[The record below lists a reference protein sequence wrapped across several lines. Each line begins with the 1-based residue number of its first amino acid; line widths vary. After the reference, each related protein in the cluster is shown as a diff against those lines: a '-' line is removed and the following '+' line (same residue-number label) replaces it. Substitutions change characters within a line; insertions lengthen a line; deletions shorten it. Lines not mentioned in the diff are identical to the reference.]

1 MQDFTLPTFSHH
13 QKYYSF
19 YSSYFNLTTVD
30 PRLMLVPIDDHGFHR
45 GDGVF
50 EAVKWNGKNI
60 WLLDKHLERLFK
72 SADKIALK
80 ICLSKNEIQHKIIE
94 LVDLSGKASG
104 MIRIYVTRGPG
115 NFGVSPKET
124 IGSQIYIV
132 TTELK
137 EVSSEILNKG
147 VRLGFSDIKP
157 KEGIFAQTKSL
168 NYLPNVLMK
177 MECEARGLDF
187 VVGVNAADNFITE
200 SYTENIFC
208 AIGKNLYYPN
218 FDYILKGTSLLRFIE
233 LIELKLKKT
242 ALPYNSIS
250 SRNITKQELLES
262 DAIFII
268 GTTID
273 ILWVN
278 HLDMKGFLK
287 PVSYELL
294 RNLLVSDQLTSA

>member
-1 MQDFTLPTFSHH
+1 MQNFSLPTFSHH

-50 EAVKWNGKNI
+50 EAVKWNEKNI
-60 WLLDKHLERLFK
+60 WLLDQHLDRLFK
-72 SADKIALK
+72 SAEKISLK
-80 ICLSKNEIQHKIIE
+80 IGLSKNEIQHKIIE

-104 MIRIYVTRGPG
+104 MIRIYATRGPG

-124 IGSQIYIV
+124 IGSQMYIV

-147 VRLGFSDIKP
+147 IRLGFSDIKP

-177 MECEARGLDF
+177 MECEARNLDF
-187 VVGVNAADNFITE
+187 VVGVNQDNFITE

-208 AIGKNLYYPN
+208 AMGNKLYYPN
-218 FDYILKGTSLLRFIE
+218 FDCILKGTSLLR
-233 LIELKLKKT
+233 LIELLGLRLKNA
-242 ALPYNSIS
+242 ALAYNSIS
-250 SRNITKQELLES
+250 SKNLTREDLLVS
-262 DAIFII
+262 DAIFVI

-273 ILWVN
+273 VLWVN
-278 HLDMKGFLK
+278 HLDIKEFSK
-287 PVSYELL
+287 PTSYDLL
-294 RNLLVSDQLTSA
+294 RSMLVSDQQKSE